1 MQPRSKRWPVLTE
14 TCDLD
19 AGALDPVAASGALQ
33 KVLLRLHRS
42 VTFAV
47 SEICYDEV
55 ELQSTARQIRAQS
68 RSELDSLVLYFPQR
82 LSNPGQGQAQAPSDQ
97 LGVNRAT
104 GRCDPGR
111 STAGSGGRR
120 ERCPEFRA

>member
-33 KVLLRLHRS
+33 KVLLRLHWS
-42 VTFAV
+42 VTSAV

-55 ELQSTARQIRAQS
+55 ELQNTARQIRAQS
-68 RSELDSLVLYFPQR
+68 RSGLGSLVLYLPQR
-82 LSNPGQGQAQAPSDQ
+82 FVEP
-97 LGVNRAT
+97 
-104 GRCDPGR
+104 
-111 STAGSGGRR
+111 
-120 ERCPEFRA
+120 